1 MVKFALEI
9 MLYIATGSLFIS
21 ICLIFPVATKV
32 DKNKDELLRHFMLI
46 DREDVRK

>member
-1 MVKFALEI
+1 MLEI
-9 MLYIATGSLFIS
+9 ASACLLIS

-46 DREDVRK
+46 DRDDVKK